1 MKTSPNDFRQY
12 CTGSSVSSFYNL
24 GKDAI
29 LTIPCPKLRAVWPP
43 LWFSRSSTLDLQTL
57 LWRRVFSIAKDAG
70 KPCIFPQMVEPYR
83 RFTYVSRTIPNIT
96 NIHFDL
102 LVRSCV
108 LYFFVVRMGIIH
120 HAHSFCQISQF

>member
-24 GKDAI
+24 GRTRYYSMSK
-29 LTIPCPKLRAVWPP
+29 TEQYGHP
-43 LWFSRSSTLDLQTL
+43 LKFSRSSTLDLQTL

-70 KPCIFPQMVEPYR
+70 KPCIFPQMVEPCG
-83 RFTYVSRTIPNIT
+83 FTYVSRTIPNIT

-108 LYFFVVRMGIIH
+108 LYFFVVRTGIH
-120 HAHSFCQISQF
+120 HAHSFGEISQF